1 MSMFY
6 SCTGELFSIT
16 VGDTEIP
23 AALLLDLKK
32 RSPSERDY
40 FSSSASN
47 RDRLPIIQDADE
59 RCPLHST
66 TSSSGEPT
74 QTAISAGSRTAYD
87 TAHPLR
93 QRSGKRKIAWRTIPS
108 TQSRSRRC
116 YWRLMQVGNTAPTT
130 SRLYGT
136 TALVLQLWS
145 NTQWA
150 SLLTRRLRWGSCSP
164 WIQTA
169 IRRSSRS
176 REFAASVAAKLQH
189 ECEIFVNGDF

>member
-6 SCTGELFSIT
+6 SCMGELFSIT
-16 VGDTEIP
+16 VDDTEIP

-32 RSPSERDY
+32 RSPSERDH

-74 QTAISAGSRTAYD
+74 QTAISSGSRTAYD

-93 QRSGKRKIAWRTIPS
+93 QRSGKRKNSLADDSINSVKEPALLLEANASGQYCSDDFQAVRDHRTGSATLEQHP
-108 TQSRSRRC
+108 
-116 YWRLMQVGNTAPTT
+116 MGFVVDAK
-130 SRLYGT
+130 
-136 TALVLQLWS
+136 
-145 NTQWA
+145 A
-150 SLLTRRLRWGSCSP
+150 SLGELLTMDSDCDTSLVSL
-164 WIQTA
+164 
-169 IRRSSRS
+169 SRV
-176 REFAASVAAKLQH
+176 RCFGG
-189 ECEIFVNGDF
+189 CETSA